1 MRVFKFF
8 YPNHVLH
15 VQFKV
20 HQNIYFISFAL
31 QGFVQVE
38 SSALFTQDGLRI
50 TQFLSVCT
58 YPDPQGWIKNK
69 QEQLLLSRD
78 VVFVILLSEG
88 KSMSSNCLFKVPPAN
103 PAVWHVPSY
112 FLSLALF
119 LHRFF
124 FSPPAG
130 SQAIAQFT
138 HKRINSVLWPHP
150 SKSPSSKAHF
160 KCLFTGSLSW
170 TPIGCEQFSVAG
182 VGVGV
187 SEWCSQMMLL
197 WSLLFMGPSQEQ

>member
-1 MRVFKFF
+1 MGSKAVWAHLCNINLYPYIERSLKGIISLDGSIISVISFFFLLLMHVFKFF

-20 HQNIYFISFAL
+20 HQNIHFISFAL
-31 QGFVQVE
+31 QRFVQVE

-88 KSMSSNCLFKVPPAN
+88 KSMSPNCLFKVPNAN

-112 FLSLALF
+112 SLSPALF
-119 LHRFF
+119 FHRFF
-124 FSPPAG
+124 F
-130 SQAIAQFT
+130 
-138 HKRINSVLWPHP
+138 HP
-150 SKSPSSKAHF
+150 LQGARP
-160 KCLFTGSLSW
+160 LLSL
-170 TPIGCEQFSVAG
+170 PISR
-182 VGVGV
+182 
-187 SEWCSQMMLL
+187 
-197 WSLLFMGPSQEQ
+197 